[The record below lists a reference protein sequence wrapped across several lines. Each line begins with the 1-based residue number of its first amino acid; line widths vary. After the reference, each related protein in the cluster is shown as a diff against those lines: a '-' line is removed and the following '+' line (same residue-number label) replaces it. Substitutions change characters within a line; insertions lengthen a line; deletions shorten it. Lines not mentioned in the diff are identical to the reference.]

1 MRLQGENDGTFK
13 AKILVVDDEKRIRD
27 GCHQMLIKDGFHA
40 EVAESGFQ
48 ALQMIEQEH
57 FDIILLDLMMPG
69 LSGLEVLAPLKTAD
83 PDTVVIVITGYA
95 TLDHAIEAMKKGA
108 FDFVSKPFSPQDLRL
123 VISKAIEYLRTLQG
137 ITNEKSRMG
146 VLINHLGDGVMAT
159 DSEKRV
165 ALVNPAFLKM
175 IGYDG
180 EEPIGKPAEHVIRNE
195 EMEKMIDQ
203 ALAMPEEKYSEITK
217 EINYRH
223 LGEIEE
229 LVLGVRCVPFQ
240 DRMGRNLGTV
250 TVLHDITMLKK
261 MDQMKSDLVSMVAHE
276 IRGPLNT
283 VLMQIKLI
291 VDGLAGHVTEKQK
304 EILDRTSERLKSL
317 VHLTSELLD
326 LAKIE
331 SGLINQEKEKLNMT
345 PILEDQVAF
354 FQPRAQAKQI
364 GLTLESLP
372 DLPPILGNR
381 DNMVEVVSNLIS
393 NAVKYTPE
401 EGRVTVSALV
411 KNGYLCIKVED
422 SGIGIEEEEKELIL
436 ERFYRIKND
445 QTRFVDGTGLGLAIV
460 NSIVK
465 AHNGKILIESE
476 MGRGSTFCVCLP
488 LKVA

>member
-1 MRLQGENDGTFK
+1 MSLQGEPTGTFN
-13 AKILVVDDEKRIRD
+13 ARILVVDDEKRIRE
-27 GCHQMLIKDGFHA
+27 GCREILVKDGFHVEMA
-40 EVAESGFQ
+40 ENGFSS
-48 ALQMIEQEH
+48 LQMIDREH

-69 LSGLEVLAPLKTAD
+69 LSGLDVLVPLKTAD

-123 VISKAIEYLRTLQG
+123 VISKAIEYLRTLQD

-146 VLINHLGDGVMAT
+146 VLINHLADGVMAT
-159 DSEKRV
+159 DCEKRV

-180 EEPIGKPAEHVIRNE
+180 GEAIGKAAERVIRNE

-203 ALAMPEEKYSEITK
+203 ALSMPKEDFSEVTEEIH
-217 EINYRH
+217 YRP
-223 LGEIEE
+223 LGEIQE
-229 LVLGVRCVPFQ
+229 LVLGVRCVPFR
-240 DRMGRNLGTV
+240 DRMGRNLGTI

-291 VDGLAGHVTEKQK
+291 VDGLAGEVTEKQK
-304 EILDRTSERLKSL
+304 EILGRTSDRLKSL

-326 LAKIE
+326 LSKIE
-331 SGLINQEKEKLNMT
+331 SGLITQEKEKLNMV
-345 PILEDQVAF
+345 PVLEDQVAF
-354 FQPRAQAKQI
+354 FQPRAQAKRI
-364 GLTLESLP
+364 DLTLESLP
-372 DLPPILGNR
+372 DLIPILGNR

-393 NAVKYTPE
+393 NAIKYTPE
-401 EGRVTVSALV
+401 EGRVTVSARLES
-411 KNGYLCIKVED
+411 NYLCIEVKD
-422 SGIGIEEEEKELIL
+422 TGIGIEEEEKGLIL

-445 QTRFVDGTGLGLAIV
+445 QTRFIGGTGLGLAIV
-460 NSIVK
+460 KSIVN
-465 AHNGKILIESE
+465 AHHGKIGVESSL
-476 MGRGSTFCVCLP
+476 GRGSTFSVFLP
-488 LKVA
+488 LLT